1 MKTASL
7 IFLVGGLAIQTGAV
21 MAQASPAKPSSPQ
34 FAGQPTY
41 LVADAPASEQPDCGL
56 HGQAFYSKTA
66 RAPGHDR
73 IAPPAIGGTPAT
85 DAPSWKTISI
95 GTHENVGTLIEALGR
110 KRCRI
115 GPNVAE
121 ILDHPNFNISK
132 SRARV
137 QLAALS
143 VTQLGFQGKTASLA
157 EIYARATKLG
167 YELCPAEIGA
177 QLRLQYMNQPLGEFL
192 HIAMQPL
199 QTQRGRPL
207 ILAVAN
213 GGEGLLL
220 ISSDGNPDFRPPL
233 TTRFVFVKPQAV
245 AAR

>member
-1 MKTASL
+1 MKATSL

-21 MAQASPAKPSSPQ
+21 IAQASPAKPFSP
-34 FAGQPTY
+34 PDPPRY
-41 LVADAPASEQPDCGL
+41 LVAEAPASGQPDCGL

-66 RAPGHDR
+66 RVPGNDR
-73 IAPPAIGGTPAT
+73 IAPSAIGGTPAI
-85 DAPSWKTISI
+85 DAPTWKTISI
-95 GTHENVGTLIEALGR
+95 GMHENAGTLRDALGR
-110 KRCRI
+110 KRCRF

-121 ILDHPNFNISK
+121 ILDHPNFNINK

-143 VTQLGFQGKTASLA
+143 VTQLGFHGQPASLA
-157 EIYARATKLG
+157 EIYARAAKLG
-167 YELCPAEIGA
+167 YELCPAEIGP

-233 TTRFVFVKPQAV
+233 STRFVFVKPQAV
-245 AAR
+245 ATR